1 VSVRR
6 LLFWCHLGVGMTV
19 GLVMLFLA
27 VTGALMSFQS
37 QITSWS
43 ERSLAVSAPSSA
55 CVSFASLAEKARQE
69 TAKPAM
75 SLTVYSDA
83 HWPALYTVSN
93 DTVYLIDPCTGA
105 LLEPGPSHV
114 RAFFSH
120 VKDLHRWVAF
130 AGARHESLRAFKNAI
145 NLLFVFLI
153 LSGLILWLPRQWR
166 AANLRAISS
175 ARPGLK
181 GRAREW
187 NLHHVAGLW
196 FSIPLLAI
204 SLSGTIMGY
213 GWANGLLYRAAGSP
227 APKVAEE
234 HVSEEPAR
242 DLSFLDSLIPIA
254 KAQDR
259 NWKILAVRLP
269 KDSDKAVHFM
279 IDDRLDNQPTA
290 RNLLTLSRKGKV
302 LQWEPFDSLAK
313 GRQWRLYVR
322 FLHSGELFGVPGQL
336 IVLLSVV
343 ALMLS
348 VWTGFSLS
356 VRRLFAWRRRTVRD
370 ANESAC
376 LKAV

>member
-1 VSVRR
+1 
-6 LLFWCHLGVGMTV
+6 MTV

-27 VTGALMSFQS
+27 ATGGLMTFQS
-37 QITSWS
+37 QIMSWP
-43 ERSLAVSAPSSA
+43 ERSLAASTPSTA

-69 TAKPAM
+69 TAQPAT

-83 HWPALYTVSN
+83 DSPALYMVSN
-93 DTVYLIDPCTGA
+93 DAVYLIDPCTGA
-105 LLEPGPSHV
+105 LLEPGPSRV

-130 AGARHESLRAFKNAI
+130 AGARHESLRAFKNAV

-153 LSGLILWLPRQWR
+153 LSGLILWIPRQWR
-166 AANLRAISS
+166 AANLCAISS
-175 ARPGLK
+175 VRPGLK

-187 NLHHVAGLW
+187 NLHNVAGLW

-204 SLSGTIMGY
+204 SLSGTVMGY
-213 GWANGLLYRAAGSP
+213 GWANNLLYRAAGSP

-234 HVSEEPAR
+234 PGAEAHAR

-254 KAQDR
+254 KAQDS

-269 KDSDKAVHFM
+269 KDSDKVVHFT

-290 RNLLTLSRKGKV
+290 RNLLTLSRKGRV
-302 LQWEPFDSLAK
+302 LRWEPFGALSK
-313 GRQWRLYVR
+313 GRRWRLYVR
-322 FLHSGELFGVPGQL
+322 FLHSGELFGMPGQL
-336 IVLLSVV
+336 IALLSVV
-343 ALMLS
+343 ALLLQ

-356 VRRLFAWRRRTVRD
+356 IRRLFAWRKRTVRVVGK
-370 ANESAC
+370 AAI